1 MANPFAIEFEENL
14 PGFVIPGTATATV
27 TEVGGTAPIYCI
39 KTSQKWGVNVTWQTG
54 GPLTP
59 FMAGD
64 FLVTVYLEKMGGG
77 EIGILPGS
85 TLPVP
90 LVAEDP
96 HTYNASLTFD
106 ADSVP
111 AGAYKVA
118 VTVTMHGPAPGF
130 VPGPVAGVGEG
141 PLLQFYKA

>member
-1 MANPFAIEFEENL
+1 MANPFDIVFEEDL

-39 KTSQKWGVNVTWQTG
+39 KTSQPWGVNVTWQTG

-77 EIGILPGS
+77 EFGALPA
-85 TLPVP
+85 LPPVP
-90 LVAEDP
+90 LVAVDP
-96 HTYNASLTFD
+96 HTYNATL
-106 ADSVP
+106 SVP
-111 AGAYKVA
+111 AGSVPEGAYKIA

-130 VPGPVAGVGEG
+130 VPGPVAGVGDG
-141 PLLQFYKA
+141 PLLQFYNA